1 MKRRHAIAA
10 LSTVPLVLPHLAFG
24 QDFPVKPIR
33 LIVPFA
39 AGGPT
44 DALGRTFALLLSDVL
59 KQQVIVDNRGGAG
72 GNIGIDMVAK
82 AAPDGYTIGLGTNGP
97 LAGNLALFKSM
108 PYDPVRDL
116 APIARVAFLPN
127 VIAVHPSVPAKT
139 LPELI
144 ALLKAEPDHYSFG
157 SGGNGTTSH
166 LAGEYLKVK
175 TGTRMTHVPYKGD
188 GPGLSDAIGGQIP
201 IIIASV
207 AATAPY
213 VQTGKLR
220 ALAVTS
226 LQRMPAL
233 RDVPTVAEAAGL
245 PGFDF
250 SPWYALV
257 APARTPSEIVHR
269 LSSASLQVAESRQ
282 MNDRLATLGGVP
294 APMNAEQLGQYIRA
308 EIPRMAQVIKETGA
322 KTD

>member
-1 MKRRHAIAA
+1 MKRRHVLAAISSA
-10 LSTVPLVLPHLAFG
+10 PLVLPHLAFG

-44 DALGRTFALLLSDVL
+44 DALGRGFALLLSEVL
-59 KQQVIVDNRGGAG
+59 KQQVIVDNKGGAG
-72 GNIGIDMVAK
+72 GNIGIDMVAR

-108 PYDPVRDL
+108 TYDPVRDL
-116 APIARVAFLPN
+116 APIARVAFVPN

-139 LPELI
+139 LAELL
-144 ALLKAEPDHYSFG
+144 ALLKAEPDRYSFG

-201 IIIASV
+201 VIIASV

-226 LQRMPAL
+226 AQRMPTL

-245 PGFDF
+245 KGFDF
-250 SPWYALV
+250 SAWYALV
-257 APARTPSEIVHR
+257 APARTPQEIVTR
-269 LSSASLQVAESRQ
+269 LSVASLQVAESPQ
-282 MNDRLATLGGVP
+282 MIERLSTLGGLP
-294 APMNAEQLGQYIRA
+294 APMNAEQLGQYIRS
-308 EIPRMAQVIKETGA
+308 EIPRMAQVIRETGA
-322 KTD
+322 KAD